1 MKTKLMIKSIFI
13 ATILLVLSFLT
24 VVSYRSA
31 QIIERTSNDTSMS
44 DDWYYLPA
52 FPNYA
57 PNGLPDFD
65 QRQEESWHGRLTW
78 AFCVPVALAD
88 VLWWFDSKH
97 SDPNGSPGDGVDDY
111 PLVKEYEIP
120 SNPEPG
126 PNKDDHDYNN
136 VNDPSTSWDGSDDSG
151 ELIEQIANYVDIFW
165 YKIPFLYV
173 EGTDRFSLVNGA
185 REWIKDAGLEDEY
198 KVENIYKP
206 SFELIKDRVMKNQG
220 VILRLGC
227 YFPNV
232 NILVPLVFGHTVAVE
247 GVNPDGYLAVS
258 NPLADVENP
267 CENRTLHNNPAIVS
281 HDICKI
287 DYNTPFPTISNFWIP
302 ELTHHRS
309 VIVIAAIIISE
320 IN

>member
-1 MKTKLMIKSIFI
+1 MLSPLLSVSKAKNIEINDNKS
-13 ATILLVLSFLT
+13 
-24 VVSYRSA
+24 
-31 QIIERTSNDTSMS
+31 SNEQ
-44 DDWYYLPA
+44 WYYLPSYS
-52 FPNYA
+52 NYA

-97 SDPNGSPGDGVDDY
+97 SDPNGYPGDGVDDY

-120 SNPEPG
+120 SDPAPG

-136 VNDPSTSWDGSDDSG
+136 VNDPSTPWDGSDDSG

-173 EGTDRFSLVNGA
+173 EGTDRFSLANGA

-227 YFPNV
+227 YIPDM
-232 NILVPLVFGHTVAVE
+232 NILFPLLFGHSVAVA
-247 GVNPDGYLAVS
+247 GVNPDGYLAIS
-258 NPLADVENP
+258 NPISDIANP
-267 CENRTLHNNPAIVS
+267 CNDTTLHNNPGIVS
-281 HDICKI
+281 HDIYKI
-287 DYNTPFPTISNFWIP
+287 DENTPYPTISKWCIP
-302 ELTHHRS
+302 EFGRFHIN

-320 IN
+320 IE